1 LEVII
6 LAPEIDRNSPTP
18 IFEQITNWMRE
29 KILSGEWKNDHK
41 LPAETD
47 LADELNVSRGT
58 VRKAIESLLS
68 QRLLVRIHG
77 KGTFVK
83 NQLLLEQKPNWR
95 LAGFSRDL
103 ISRGIPYSTE
113 VLSSEITHPTL
124 DVRGLLKLK
133 PDDLIFHMYRLRK
146 IEEQPVLLIENH
158 LVYSAC
164 EGVEKVDFTKKQ
176 LYLTL
181 EDEFGIKFD
190 WSRRTYKAVVA
201 SDRINKYLLLPKKSP
216 LMYLEELYHNTKNIP
231 IEYTRAW
238 FDASVFHIKAIIRR
252 EDEKQE
258 QPGIYH

>member
-1 LEVII
+1 ME
-6 LAPEIDRNSPTP
+6 PEIDRDSPTP

-29 KILSGEWKNDHK
+29 KILSGEWEDNHK
-41 LPAETD
+41 LTAETD
-47 LADELNVSRGT
+47 LAEELNVSRGT
-58 VRKAIESLLS
+58 IRKAIESLTS
-68 QRLLVRIHG
+68 QHLLVRIHG

-103 ISRGIPYSTE
+103 ISRGIPFSTE
-113 VLSSEITHPTL
+113 VLAKEIIHPPL
-124 DVRGLLKLK
+124 DVRDLLKLK

-146 IEEQPVLLIENH
+146 INDQPVLLIENH
-158 LVYSAC
+158 LKYNGC
-164 EGVEKVDFTKKQ
+164 QGLEKIDFSQKQ
-176 LYLTL
+176 LYITL

-190 WSRRTYKAVVA
+190 WSRRTYKAMTA
-201 SDRINKYLLLPKKSP
+201 DERIIRLLQLPKYSP
-216 LMYLEELYHNTKNIP
+216 LMYLEELYHNTESTP

-238 FDASVFHIKAIIRR
+238 FDARLFHIKAIIRR

>member
-1 LEVII
+1 MG
-6 LAPEIDRNSPTP
+6 PEIDRESPTP

-29 KILSGEWKNDHK
+29 KILSGEWENNHK
-41 LPAETD
+41 LIAETD

-58 VRKAIESLLS
+58 VRKAIEALIS

-113 VLSSEITHPTL
+113 ILTSEVIRPAL
-124 DVRGLLKLK
+124 DVRDLLKLK
-133 PDDLIFHMYRLRK
+133 PDDLIFHMFRLRK
-146 IEEQPVLLIENH
+146 IDDQPVLLIENH
-158 LVYSAC
+158 LKYNGC
-164 EGVEKVDFTKKQ
+164 QGVEAVDFSKKQ
-176 LYLTL
+176 LYVTL

-190 WSRRTYKAVVA
+190 WSRRTYKAVTA
-201 SDRINKYLLLPKKSP
+201 DEKIGKFLQLPKHSP
-216 LMYLEELYHNTKNIP
+216 LMYLEELYHDTENVP

-238 FDASVFHIKAIIRR
+238 FDAQVFHIKAIIRR
-252 EDEKQE
+252 EEEKQE